1 MRQVII
7 FFLPLCFC
15 LSACIPPQKIKN
27 HSSYDFSKVLII
39 GHRGYAGRL
48 PENSL
53 PGFIRATKRGVD
65 AIELDVVVSKDNK
78 VVVSHEPYMASDYM
92 ALPNGDPIAHKDE
105 KNFNLYEMSYDDI
118 KQFPLGLRR
127 SKRFPAQRRVK
138 TYKPLLSEVFQTV
151 EHQLEKHE
159 LEPIMYFVEIK
170 SDSLDYDTFQP
181 FPSEFAE
188 LVVEVAKEKDL
199 LDRTIFQSFDPQ
211 ILNELHKYHPG
222 LKTSF
227 LVKNGKIEDNLKL
240 LHFTPDYYA
249 PYYKM
254 ISNKDYIQE
263 VHDRNMKIITW
274 TVNNPRIIEKLI
286 EFGVDGIISDYPQ
299 KILRRL

>member
-1 MRQVII
+1 MRQVVF

-27 HSSYDFSKVLII
+27 HSSYDLSRVLVI

-53 PGFIRATKRGVD
+53 PGFIRAAKRGVD

-105 KNFNLYEMSYDDI
+105 KHFNLYEMSYDDI
-118 KQFPLGLRR
+118 KKFPLGLRR
-127 SKRFPAQRRVK
+127 SKRFPEQRRVK
-138 TYKPLLSEVFQTV
+138 TYKPLLLEVFKTV
-151 EHQLEKHE
+151 ERQLEKNE

-170 SDSLDYDTFQP
+170 SDSLDYGKFQP
-181 FPSEFAE
+181 FPSQFVK
-188 LVVEVAKEKDL
+188 LVVGVAREQGL
-199 LDRTIFQSFDPQ
+199 LDRIIFQSFDPQ
-211 ILNELHKYHPG
+211 ILNMLHKNHPG
-222 LKTSF
+222 VQTSF
-227 LVKNGKIEDNLKL
+227 LVKNGGIEDNLKQV
-240 LHFTPDYYA
+240 HFTPDYYA

-254 ISNKDYIQE
+254 ISNKDYVQE

-274 TVNNPRIIEKLI
+274 TVDNPRIIEKLI

-299 KILRRL
+299 KILRRP